1 MQILTGDYFDIEIV
15 LLLFCFI
22 MRNFWCLK
30 HFGLWQTICGS
41 PFRKKQ
47 GLSKDRNQPILKILY
62 SFMQVFPLLEQ
73 RRFSG
78 FKSLCASLPCSKLF
92 PVYIYVSRA
101 GTVSL
106 KGLKFPAFG
115 LKLAQLFLNTFVC
128 ALKDWEKSNS
138 HQGKLFSWQ
147 IQKIIAKKYFFFTFC
162 MLIGQSDWH

>member
-1 MQILTGDYFDIEIV
+1 MANDMWQSLQKEIGTIKRQKPTN
-15 LLLFCFI
+15 FKNTTFI
-22 MRNFWCLK
+22 
-30 HFGLWQTICGS
+30 
-41 PFRKKQ
+41 
-47 GLSKDRNQPILKILY
+47 Y
-62 SFMQVFPLLEQ
+62 VFPLLEQ
-73 RRFSG
+73 RIFSG

-147 IQKIIAKKYFFFTFC
+147 IQKIIAKKIFSNFSCMFLNPNNFFQFEF
-162 MLIGQSDWH
+162 